1 MKITIDAS
9 QIVYETGVS
18 VYTKNLIRSLSE
30 IDKKNTY
37 QIIGGSLRR
46 LDELREKINTLID
59 GKHNF
64 SSFLYPLPPKASDF
78 LFNRIGIIN
87 IDNFI
92 GKSDVFHSSDWTQ
105 PRTDAFKVTT
115 VHDLVPVLY
124 PKLTDPNIVL
134 VHRRRLERVKNYAD
148 RIIVPSYA
156 TKNDLMN
163 LGFGEE
169 KIVVIPEAV
178 DPDLKKPTE
187 KEVLSIKKRYRITG
201 KYLLAVGA
209 NPRKNVERIISAF
222 ERLRS
227 ESSYKLVVVGEV
239 KKHTPVRNVIFLG
252 HIPSPDLSK
261 IYCGSEAL
269 IYPSLYEGFGLPV
282 IEAYHLGVPVLT
294 SNTGSLN
301 EVGSDASIVVDPY
314 SVDAITNGLKK
325 LLSKRDEY
333 IRKGKE
339 AVKKYSWT
347 QTARKTLELY
357 ESNKN

>member
-18 VYTKNLIRSLSE
+18 VYTKNLIRALSG
-30 IDKKNTY
+30 IDKKNAY

-46 LDELREKINTLID
+46 LDDLREKINILIE

-78 LFNRIGIIN
+78 IFNRIGIIN

-115 VHDLVPVLY
+115 VHDLVPVIY
-124 PKLTDPNIVL
+124 PRLTDPNIVI
-134 VHRRRLERVKNYAD
+134 VHKRRLERVKNYAD
-148 RIIVPSYA
+148 RIIVPSFT
-156 TKNDLMN
+156 TKNDLIERE
-163 LGFGEE
+163 FDER

-178 DPDLKKPTE
+178 DPDLKKPTSS
-187 KEVLSIKKRYRITG
+187 KILDIKKRYRISG

-222 ERLRS
+222 ERIRS
-227 ESSYKLVVVGEV
+227 EYSCKLVIIGEV

-252 HIPSPDLSK
+252 HIPSQDISG

-282 IEAYHLGVPVLT
+282 IEAYQLGVPVLT
-294 SNTGSLN
+294 SNLGSLG
-301 EVGSDASIVVDPY
+301 EVGSEAAVMVDPY
-314 SVDAITNGLKK
+314 SVEEITDGIKK

-333 IRKGKE
+333 IKKGKE
-339 AVKKYSWT
+339 AVKKYSWIE
-347 QTARKTLELY
+347 TAKKTLEVY
-357 ESNKN
+357 ESNRN